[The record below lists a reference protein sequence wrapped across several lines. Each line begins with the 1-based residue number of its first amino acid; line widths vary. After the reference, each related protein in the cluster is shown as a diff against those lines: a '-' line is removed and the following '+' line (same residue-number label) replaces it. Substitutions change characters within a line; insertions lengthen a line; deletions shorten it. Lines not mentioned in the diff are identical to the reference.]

1 MSNYSAFPYTR
12 LHSLSLF
19 AILYFL
25 TYLAAMRQKRLI
37 FEDVRHVPFDSAIP
51 SLRHECSLAGGPKW
65 VLAFVN
71 LNVWGGPVSN
81 QYS

>member
-1 MSNYSAFPYTR
+1 MSNYKCFSIYVIAT
-12 LHSLSLF
+12 LSLV
-19 AILYFL
+19 AYLYFL

-37 FEDVRHVPFDSAIP
+37 FEDVRHVPFDSAVP
-51 SLRHECSLAGGPKW
+51 SLRRECSLAGGPKW

-71 LNVWGGPVSN
+71 LNVWGGRVSN